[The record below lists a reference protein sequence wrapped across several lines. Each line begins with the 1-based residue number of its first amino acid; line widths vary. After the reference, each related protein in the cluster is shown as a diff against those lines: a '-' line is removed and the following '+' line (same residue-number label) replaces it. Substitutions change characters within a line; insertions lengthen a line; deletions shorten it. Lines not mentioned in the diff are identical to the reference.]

1 MNTLVKILKALAEPS
16 RLRLLVLC
24 NQGEFSV
31 SELVYI
37 LGQSQPRVS
46 RHLKILCDAGL
57 LQKIREGSW
66 MLYRI
71 TSETEA
77 AAIAQKILNSLPKND
92 PVVALDHIR
101 LSSVQAE
108 RNKSAADYFRFSARS
123 YYSWCH

>member
-1 MNTLVKILKALAEPS
+1 MNNMDILVKILKALAEPS
-16 RLRLLVLC
+16 RLRLLILC

-66 MLYRI
+66 MLYQL
-71 TSETEA
+71 TSETEV
-77 AAIAQKILNSLPKND
+77 AAIAKEILNSIPKDD
-92 PVVALDHIR
+92 PIPIQTIGLGK
-101 LSSVQAE
+101 SSIE
-108 RNKSAADYFRFSARS
+108 PT
-123 YYSWCH
+123 